1 MTKHTSAGPSS
12 VPARPGRVTLADLRD
27 TALVLDEVVAAVAD
41 PQAGGHAVFIGTVR
55 DHDGGREV
63 TALHYQ
69 AHPSATQRLRDVLE
83 AVACRDGVIAAA
95 AVHRTGPLVVGD
107 VAVVAAVSAAHRG
120 TAFDACERLVDEL
133 KQTVPIWKEQVF
145 ADGST
150 EWVQGL

>member
-1 MTKHTSAGPSS
+1 MTEDTSAGPSS
-12 VPARPGRVTLADLRD
+12 VSARPGRVTLADVRD
-27 TALVLDEVVAAVAD
+27 TALVVDEIVAAVAD
-41 PQAGGHAVFIGTVR
+41 PHAGGHAVFIGTVR
-55 DHDGGREV
+55 DHDGGRDV

-83 AVACRDGVIAAA
+83 AVVGRDGVIAAA
-95 AVHRTGPLVVGD
+95 AVHRTGALVVGD
-107 VAVVAAVSAAHRG
+107 LAVVAAVSAAHRG